1 MSAAD
6 KDSEVEDFEVGVFNG
21 KYVTGVPEGYFEHL
35 SSLREGTKR
44 QAAAAG
50 LALVGTSES
59 PGNPVVTNSGPVNGP
74 GMEYRED
81 IRFVS
86 PVIHYGCY

>member
-44 QAAAAG
+44 QAAG
-50 LALVGTSES
+50 GVALIGSSEPS
-59 PGNPVVTNSGPVNGP
+59 SNSVVTNSGPVNGP

-86 PVIHYGCY
+86 PITHDDCY